1 MRKFLSFLAGVV
13 MGGLVG
19 ATLALLLAPYSGDTL
34 REQVRERLN
43 ALQAELEQAASD
55 KKVELEKYL
64 ETLKQPGASVTLE
77 E

>member
-34 REQVRERLN
+34 RDQIRERFS
-43 ALQAELEQAASD
+43 ALQAELEQAATE
-55 KKVELEKYL
+55 KKIELEQYL
-64 ETLKQPGASVTLE
+64 ETLKQPGVTLE

>member
-19 ATLALLLAPYSGDTL
+19 ATLALLLAPFSGETL
-34 REQVRERLN
+34 REQVRERLS

-55 KKVELEKYL
+55 KKIELEKYL
-64 ETLKQPGASVTLE
+64 ETLKQPGAGVTLE